1 MAESNSI
8 QCSPFVWK
16 GTQDVMLG
24 DFLKMLKD
32 KGLEF
37 DGSVDDFLKFHG
49 VLEDITN
56 EDYIRA
62 RANPAIRKQW
72 DDENGGKPDRIF
84 PGTTYYLPNQ
94 KLTTE
99 AQKKSGSDVFLEQKN
114 FTIFWS
120 EYQREILED
129 ESYVPFD
136 QNVNKNV
143 LDIMMEGRSLSGVN
157 VLRKNL
163 TCQIWVYSRALDTL
177 VDISP
182 WVLNVSTNKGMDV
195 GSFSVQLIPTF
206 ADIQD
211 ESLNSYGERV
221 EQFNITQNIGRV
233 KEDWFT
239 KYIQYN
245 DIVFIRYEVLQRET
259 GTIRE
264 MKSSKANNS
273 FRKSP
278 YDLAT
283 GKMWDMIGLVDTNSF
298 SANFD
303 STDYVVNIQGRD
315 FMKLFVEDGAFF
327 IPLTMVEGSSDR
339 WFWGGDKE
347 KGAYRRNFV
356 SGAYEYLELYEFQ
369 KIKDYAGFI
378 MNQLVNIGIVPD
390 SLFTPSQKRTEL
402 YPVPAK
408 EDQIGAV
415 TGIWKIVQAFVD
427 DQLSDRR
434 IVDYSLANPEGT
446 LMDLFN
452 KICQQPFV
460 EFWGDTWGDEFVVM
474 MRQPPFTKSAIQN
487 IYDNKSYIRVN
498 PTDVYQVSLQYDNRM
513 YGWYRIMPQN
523 SFLGKSEFSSLA
535 FVPIILLDEYVER
548 FGNKRCI
555 TNDIYLSCGAFNG
568 KGEEGN
574 VSLLSQALIND
585 LLFTVETTM
594 YLPFTRKG
602 TITMNGDRRIKPG
615 TFIHFFPTDELF
627 YVTAVSNSIQFSN
640 NSVDRV
646 TTLTVERG
654 MRMDCI
660 RAKSG
665 GYSYFDLVDIEGL
678 RGAMYKGIANQDS
691 SVPNKATVNSDAFN
705 FFLERSFNK

>member
-1 MAESNSI
+1 MAESNKI
-8 QCSPFVWK
+8 QCSPFIWN

-37 DGSVDDFLKFHG
+37 DGGVDDFLKFHG
-49 VLEDITN
+49 ATEDITN

-72 DDENGGKPDRIF
+72 DDENKGKPDRIF

-136 QNVNKNV
+136 QNVNKSV
-143 LDIMMEGRSLSGVN
+143 LDIMMEGRNLSGVN

-163 TCQIWVYSRALDTL
+163 TCQVWIYSRALDTL

-211 ESLNSYGERV
+211 EGLNSYGERV
-221 EQFNITQNIGRV
+221 EQFNITQNIGTV

-264 MKSSKANNS
+264 MNSSKENSS

-298 SANFD
+298 TANFD
-303 STDYVVNIQGRD
+303 STDYAVSIQGRD

-327 IPLTMVEGSSDR
+327 IPLTMVQGSSDR

-356 SGAYEYLELYEFQ
+356 SGAYEYLELYDFQ
-369 KIKDYAGFI
+369 KIKEYSGFI

-390 SLFTPSQKRTEL
+390 SLFEPSAKRTEL

-498 PTDVYQVSLQYDNRM
+498 PTDVYQLSLQYDNRM

-574 VSLLSQALIND
+574 VGLLSQALIND

-615 TFIHFFPTDELF
+615 TFIHFAPTDELF

-640 NSVDRV
+640 NNVDRV

-691 SVPNKATVNSDAFN
+691 SVPNKATVNSGAFN
-705 FFLERSFNK
+705 FFLERKFNK